1 MKLTDLIEWLSSDE
15 ALPAFEKINA
25 TVEKIVGL
33 SKLMVEGF
41 EVLNDWWKSEYP
53 KICEAIAN
61 LNALGYTKEEKQVLI
76 KNYKKWGAH
85 AWSSNAENPATFFS
99 EAPGTLENADSKM
112 RTYCTESNIAA
123 MKDKLI
129 AVGVNRDDVEEAFCC
144 HKSGFYKSCVLI
156 LFALIDHELIS
167 KGYRRI
173 KDDGTQG
180 TLKSGMGAIG
190 DLKKESLQEHSNSV
204 LFAYL
209 QCVNIMSTLTALFGG
224 DADFKKEPKTVNRN
238 YVSHGM
244 STRKVTEL
252 DSFKVWSALFSF
264 VVILPMLS
272 KGHSSTNSTDGCS
285 LPN

>member
-1 MKLTDLIEWLSSDE
+1 MKLIDLIAWLSSDE
-15 ALPAFEKINA
+15 APPAFEKINA
-25 TVEKIVGL
+25 AIEGLAAL

-41 EVLNDWWKSEYP
+41 EVLNDWWKTEYP
-53 KICEAIAN
+53 KICEAIEN

-76 KNYKKWGAH
+76 KNYRKWGAY
-85 AWSSNAENPATFFS
+85 AWSSNAENLATIFS
-99 EAPGTLENADSKM
+99 EAPGTLEDADSKM

-156 LFALIDHELIS
+156 LFALIDHELIG

-173 KDDGTQG
+173 NDDGTQG

-272 KGHSSTNSTDGCS
+272 ERDVRTNTIDG
-285 LPN
+285 

>member
-15 ALPAFEKINA
+15 APPAFEKINA
-25 TVEKIVGL
+25 AVEKLAGL

-41 EVLNDWWKSEYP
+41 EVLNDWWKTEYP

-85 AWSSNAENPATFFS
+85 AWASNAENPATFFS

-112 RTYCTESNIAA
+112 SAYCTESNIAA

-129 AVGVNRDDVEEAFCC
+129 AVGVNRDDVEEAFSC

-156 LFALIDHELIS
+156 LFALIDHELIG

-173 KDDGTQG
+173 NDDGTQG